1 MSEEKKDDSF
11 IDKVKEKMEE
21 LKERADDVWE
31 KAEEKD
37 EAAWNITK
45 EKAAEIKE
53 TISEKID
60 SLRGKTP
67 DTKPENTEQPVDNF
81 MDVASEKVA
90 NPEQPV
96 VDKNSELKVN
106 TENKD
111 EATS

>member
-31 KAEEKD
+31 KAEEKA

-60 SLRGKTP
+60 SLRGKIP

-81 MDVASEKVA
+81 MAVSYTHLTL
-90 NPEQPV
+90 P
-96 VDKNSELKVN
+96 
-106 TENKD
+106 
-111 EATS
+111 TSDLV

>member
-1 MSEEKKDDSF
+1 MRS
-11 IDKVKEKMEE
+11 
-21 LKERADDVWE
+21 WE
-31 KAEEKD
+31 KAEEKA

-60 SLRGKTP
+60 SLRGKIP